1 MAAEGRSADPAYS
14 GAVTTGS
21 GSDPAP
27 PDASIGAL
35 GLLDAVTAEIEA
47 HLAAGG
53 WDQPPALFALVP
65 TTLVAADPS
74 GAAMLDLPAGAVIP
88 PDSLTP
94 VAQDALPDQPLDEAL
109 AAIEWPPAVAGC
121 ALSQEIVIL
130 PPGAED
136 ELSDS
141 DAVSEAAT
149 HPDRREARLVVSVL
163 RDGAMATV
171 LRIRAMSPGERD
183 DIAFGADLAPNLTAA
198 LRATLD

>member
-1 MAAEGRSADPAYS
+1 M
-14 GAVTTGS
+14 TTGP

-27 PDASIGAL
+27 PVGAIAPL
-35 GLLDAVTAEIEA
+35 GVLDAVTAEIEA
-47 HLAAGG
+47 HLAAAG

-74 GAAMLDLPAGAVIP
+74 GAAMLDLPADAVIG

-94 VAQDALPDQPLDEAL
+94 VAQDDLPDQPLDEAL
-109 AAIEWPPAVAGC
+109 SAIEWPSAVAGC

-136 ELSDS
+136 ELSGSDPVS
-141 DAVSEAAT
+141 DAAA

-171 LRIRAMSPGERD
+171 LRIRATTVDERD

-198 LRATLD
+198 LRATLE